1 MAHSIHLEKQSRH
14 GVLAVLLASFLWG
27 TTGTVASFASQLSP
41 LAIGA
46 FAMGVG
52 GLLQALQARSQLRQ
66 DIARL
71 LQVKPRLLLGGM
83 AIAVYPL
90 AFYSS
95 MKLAGVAAG
104 TVISIATAPFATV
117 VLECVLTRN
126 NTINRRWLISFAL
139 GVVGVVM
146 LTSGNAADA
155 AEGQSQTVGKMIGV
169 LLGLVAGVAYAIYAW
184 LAKSMIDQGIPSESA
199 MSGMFAIGAAVLIP
213 SLLLTGQH
221 LFASVHNILVVS
233 YMALVPMFIGYLA
246 FGFGLRY
253 VNASKATLLTL
264 FEPVVA
270 AVLAVVIVGEQISLL
285 GWAGIALIMFCLFL
299 QARGS

>member
-46 FAMGVG
+46 FAMGFG

-83 AIAVYPL
+83 AIAIYPL

-155 AEGQSQTVGKMIGV
+155 AEGQSQALGKMIGV
-169 LLGLVAGVAYAIYAW
+169 LLGLVAGGGVCH
-184 LAKSMIDQGIPSESA
+184 LC
-199 MSGMFAIGAAVLIP
+199 VV
-213 SLLLTGQH
+213 GQ
-221 LFASVHNILVVS
+221 V
-233 YMALVPMFIGYLA
+233 YD
-246 FGFGLRY
+246 
-253 VNASKATLLTL
+253 
-264 FEPVVA
+264 
-270 AVLAVVIVGEQISLL
+270 
-285 GWAGIALIMFCLFL
+285 
-299 QARGS
+299 